1 MSYANFP
8 PKYMTTLNPK
18 LLPLLSQMTKDKPL
32 SNRHLL
38 NTGRANLLILI
49 IIIIIITSTIISIL
63 FLRSL

>member
-32 SNRHLL
+32 RNRHLL

-49 IIIIIITSTIISIL
+49 IIIIITSTIISIL